1 MRSREFS
8 IARCPYTAKLTV
20 RATTQQLN
28 QNFKHTTEQLNQDL
42 KQLQLELETVSV
54 LEPAQRR
61 KLTEL
66 REQVRTLR
74 PTGDELVVRREPMTP
89 DLRDLSLS
97 SSSASSSLSPFTSP
111 QSPEESM
118 QEELETLRASNR
130 KLESGGS

>member
-1 MRSREFS
+1 M
-8 IARCPYTAKLTV
+8 
-20 RATTQQLN
+20 
-28 QNFKHTTEQLNQDL
+28 